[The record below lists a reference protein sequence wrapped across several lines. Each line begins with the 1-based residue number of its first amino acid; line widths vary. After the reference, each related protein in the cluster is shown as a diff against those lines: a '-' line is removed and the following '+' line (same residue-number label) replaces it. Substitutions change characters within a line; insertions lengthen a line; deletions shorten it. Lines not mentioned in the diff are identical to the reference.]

1 MVTLLQRPPLAMF
14 DPSLI
19 HRNDEIFNPE
29 PNRLGI
35 FFALRFEGDYCILQ
49 SAHCEKIVSADG
61 RVRPGAL
68 ALYSSPTFLVSF
80 AFIEPKPLLML
91 LPIDFT
97 PSTVFSDVV
106 LTTSFVF

>member
-35 FFALRFEGDYCILQ
+35 FFALHFGAIIAYFKVPMARKSSVAVRLLSD
-49 SAHCEKIVSADG
+49 ARHCQFWRPAKGHDG
-61 RVRPGAL
+61 
-68 ALYSSPTFLVSF
+68 
-80 AFIEPKPLLML
+80 
-91 LPIDFT
+91 
-97 PSTVFSDVV
+97 PS
-106 LTTSFVF
+106 

>member
-1 MVTLLQRPPLAMF
+1 MPGGVAGERSDTLAAPMPIALFRRRLLHTSKR
-14 DPSLI
+14 SL
-19 HRNDEIFNPE
+19 RENCKPDE
-29 PNRLGI
+29 
-35 FFALRFEGDYCILQ
+35 
-49 SAHCEKIVSADG
+49 

>member
-19 HRNDEIFNPE
+19 HRNDEIFSPE

-35 FFALRFEGDYCILQ
+35 FLRF
-49 SAHCEKIVSADG
+49 VSRRLLHTSKRALLENCKPDG

-68 ALYSSPTFLVSF
+68 ARYSSPTFLVSF
-80 AFIEPKPLLML
+80 AFIEPKPLLIL